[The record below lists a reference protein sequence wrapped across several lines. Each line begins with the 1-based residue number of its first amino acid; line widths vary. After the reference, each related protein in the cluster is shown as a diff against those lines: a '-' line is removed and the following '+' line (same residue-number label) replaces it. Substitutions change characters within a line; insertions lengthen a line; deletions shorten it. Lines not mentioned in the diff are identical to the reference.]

1 MNKRKIIITTI
12 SCFGLLLVFTKGP
25 ERVIKAV
32 FSPIGIFFSG
42 IGENFKN
49 YSTAVSTIGNLQ
61 KDNQKLE
68 NKISV
73 LMSEIS
79 TMEEAKKEND
89 NLRKLLKFTQTTKA
103 NYVSGEVI
111 FYDPSNSR
119 QAIMINRGTKDNVK
133 NGNPV
138 ISEGYIIG
146 RISETGETSS
156 KVLLAIDPDSIIP
169 AAVQATSSTGLIKGQ
184 IGFGLL
190 LDNVPQG
197 EKISKGDIVITSGL
211 GGELPR
217 GLIIGTIDEVNS
229 RDNGIYQQARVRP
242 AANLKN
248 LRQVLILH

>member
-1 MNKRKIIITTI
+1 MLILVLHYT
-12 SCFGLLLVFTKGP
+12 GLSKGP
-25 ERVIKAV
+25 ERVIKTV

-42 IGENFKN
+42 IGENFKS
-49 YSTAVSTIGNLQ
+49 YSTAVSTIGDLQ
-61 KDNQKLE
+61 KDNQKLK
-68 NKISV
+68 NKIST
-73 LMSEIS
+73 LMTEIS

-89 NLRKLLKFTQTTKA
+89 NLKKLLKFTQTTKV
-103 NYVSGEVI
+103 NYISAEVI
-111 FYDPSNSR
+111 FYDPSNLR
-119 QAIMINRGTKDNVK
+119 QAIMINRGSKDGIK

-146 RISETGETSS
+146 RISEVSETSS
-156 KVLLAIDPDSIIP
+156 KVLLTIDPDSILP

-190 LDNVPQG
+190 LDNIPQG
-197 EKISKGDIVITSGL
+197 EKIIKGDIVITSGL
-211 GGELPR
+211 GGEMPR

-248 LRQVLILH
+248 LRQVLILY